1 LASLNRL
8 SCRSS
13 ISSSRVCTALAIAVE
28 LGALMLVDGVLDRER
43 VQPELLGQHL
53 EVSEVGGGEVEPHHR
68 RVVLGEVVTDLR
80 DRE

>member
-1 LASLNRL
+1 
-8 SCRSS
+8 
-13 ISSSRVCTALAIAVE
+13 
-28 LGALMLVDGVLDRER
+28 MLVDGVLDRER